1 MALLLGAC
9 GPDRGPRDWIDERAA
24 VVHCTSAGRD
34 RMPPV
39 LVELPVPYPPSG
51 MFAREMDPMALDDI
65 GFRRDTVA
73 CAMLLTP
80 QPSEVTFRTEAVAEL
95 VRRHDEA
102 SSAATSVATRCTC
115 EVADSIGLR
124 ELVLACARRE
134 TQERCEVERF
144 ADDMQA
150 ALAPMVEVVRA
161 TPPPLVH
168 WRLVGRTDR
177 PGWFGEH
184 EAEIVARHEGGSTF
198 YLRGQAVPARRN
210 FELIRTLLDVEGV
223 TAVVRQ
229 DAGRSLLVVRELG
242 SDLVL
247 DHFSHITVQPER
259 MPLMSALDNAHP
271 DHYIAL
277 LDKPSAT
284 RSLVFGPEDGNLVE
298 LDRRLLE
305 EFDES
310 LLAAAPLGGGYEV
323 ARETREEPTPFVDHI
338 AIQAPFGK
346 EGQVLRMKA
355 RLSVE
360 GRDWANVLSDDRL
373 SPTLDELGIDEN
385 AIVFDPPRGGA
396 TLPFVLRGTPTNA
409 LLVHGLHRV
418 PEFMRQVEMS
428 HPNTVQ
434 GKASAWEFRM
444 PTDDL
449 AAIAGVDAPA
459 TGLRGS
465 FVERSYVIEARFDAT
480 REHLEVEVYPR

>member
-1 MALLLGAC
+1 
-9 GPDRGPRDWIDERAA
+9 
-24 VVHCTSAGRD
+24 
-34 RMPPV
+34 
-39 LVELPVPYPPSG
+39 
-51 MFAREMDPMALDDI
+51 
-65 GFRRDTVA
+65 
-73 CAMLLTP
+73 
-80 QPSEVTFRTEAVAEL
+80 
-95 VRRHDEA
+95 
-102 SSAATSVATRCTC
+102 
-115 EVADSIGLR
+115 
-124 ELVLACARRE
+124 
-134 TQERCEVERF
+134 
-144 ADDMQA
+144 
-150 ALAPMVEVVRA
+150 
-161 TPPPLVH
+161 
-168 WRLVGRTDR
+168 
-177 PGWFGEH
+177 
-184 EAEIVARHEGGSTF
+184 
-198 YLRGQAVPARRN
+198 
-210 FELIRTLLDVEGV
+210 
-223 TAVVRQ
+223 
-229 DAGRSLLVVRELG
+229 VRELG

-259 MPLMSALDNAHP
+259 MPLMSALDNAHA

-338 AIQAPFGK
+338 AIQ
-346 EGQVLRMKA
+346 VLRMKA

-360 GRDWANVLSDDRL
+360 GRDWANVLSEDLL
-373 SPTLDELGIDEN
+373 SPTLDEL
-385 AIVFDPPRGGA
+385 AIEESTLVFAPARGGA

-409 LLVHGLHRV
+409 LLVHGLHRM

-465 FVERSYVIEARFDAT
+465 FVERSYVIEGQFDAT